1 MCLISSFITFYTH
14 AYLFLTTCVVV
25 FVCSTVIFYNVW
37 FILFLLFLFCSGL
50 GYIVGSGTANLS
62 GSWRWGLRVTPL
74 MGIVAVLL
82 IIFVMHDPVRGKNE
96 GFELKPTTWSNDLRE
111 LCKKWAWNRPVTLCL
126 LSHRYCLVIF
136 AEKSKNGIPQLLW
149 VFHIGFLFWFI
160 FLFQKLYHITA
171 SIPGLSICQHE

>member
-1 MCLISSFITFYTH
+1 MCLISSFITFYTY

-25 FVCSTVIFYNVW
+25 FVCSTVIFCNVW
-37 FILFLLFLFCSGL
+37 FILLLLLLLLLLFSSGL
-50 GYIVGSGTANLS
+50 GYIVGSGTASLF
-62 GSWRWGLRVTPL
+62 GSWRWGLRVTPV

-96 GFELKPTTWSNDLRE
+96 GAVLKPTTWSNDLRE

-136 AEKSKNGIPQLLW
+136 AEKSKNGIPQLL
-149 VFHIGFLFWFI
+149 VGGPYRVPLILIHIL
-160 FLFQKLYHITA
+160 
-171 SIPGLSICQHE
+171 IPKAVSHHS